1 MITQTLAIFHDAY
14 RELNAKKMFWIVLV
28 LSALVVLV
36 FAAVGVN
43 NGQLT
48 FFGWRTPVP
57 IVMDPAEFYRVMFT
71 YLGIEVWLTLI
82 ATILALISTAS
93 IFPDF
98 ISGGSIDLY
107 LSKPVSRLRLFLT
120 KYAAGLLFAA
130 LQVFVFSL
138 ASFIVI
144 GVRGGAWE
152 PRLFLAVPLVVIFF
166 SYLFCVCALVGVL
179 TRSTVAAILLTAL
192 AWFLMWG
199 VGTAEV
205 VLLTVRTAAERQA
218 KQVAPELRVMEGQI
232 ASIERMTPEQQA
244 DRAEQLKI
252 LRDRRDELRND
263 ADSSA
268 VRNIGIAHD
277 ILYGVKTVLPK
288 TSDTTD
294 LLGRWLLSEKTK
306 SGDFGAEAGEGPEDA
321 SVVVTPTTTE
331 TTDTAAAPSTQP
343 DHRRRRR
350 EEQARF
356 QEDARQVTETLN
368 TRPVSWVIGT
378 SLGFEAV
385 VLALAGWIFCRR
397 DY

>member
-1 MITQTLAIFHDAY
+1 MITQTLAILHDAY

-28 LSALVVLV
+28 LSVLVVAI

-48 FFGWRTPVP
+48 FFGWRTPIP
-57 IVMDPAEFYRVMFT
+57 IFMEPAELYRLMFT
-71 YLGIEVWLTLI
+71 NLGIGFWLTFV

-107 LSKPVSRLRLFLT
+107 LSKPMGRLRLFLT

-138 ASFIVI
+138 ASFLVI
-144 GVRGGAWE
+144 GIRGGAWE
-152 PRLFLAVPLVVIFF
+152 PRVFLAVPLVVIFF
-166 SYLFCVCALVGVL
+166 SYLFCVSTLVGVL

-205 VLLTVRTAAERQA
+205 VLLTFRTAAEREA
-218 KQVAPELRVMEGQI
+218 KNVSPQLKVTEGQI
-232 ASIERMTPEQQA
+232 AYIEKLSPEQQA
-244 DRAEQLKI
+244 AQAEQLAL
-252 LRDRRDELRND
+252 LRSQRDELRSRTD
-263 ADSSA
+263 DTV

-277 ILYGVKTVLPK
+277 IVYGVKTVLPK
-288 TSDTTD
+288 TGDTTD
-294 LLGRWLLSEKTK
+294 LLGRWLLSEKTLA
-306 SGDFGAEAGEGPEDA
+306 GDFHEPPEGGTGDEADGGAGGDL
-321 SVVVTPTTTE
+321 VVTTT
-331 TTDTAAAPSTQP
+331 PSTQP
-343 DHRRRRR
+343 DEQRRNRRRRNADF
-350 EEQARF
+350 EK
-356 QEDARQVTETLN
+356 DAKEVATTLN

-385 VLALAGWIFCRR
+385 VLALAAWVFCRR

>member
-14 RELNAKKMFWIVLV
+14 RELNAKKMFWIVLI
-28 LSALVVLV
+28 LSAIVVLV
-36 FAAVGVN
+36 FAAVGIDKE
-43 NGQLT
+43 QLS

-57 IVMDPAEFYRVMFT
+57 IVMEPAEFYRLLFT
-71 YLGIEVWLTLI
+71 WLGIEFWLTFI

-120 KYAAGLLFAA
+120 KYVAGLLFAA

-138 ASFIVI
+138 ASFLVI
-144 GVRGGAWE
+144 GMRGGAWE
-152 PRLFLAVPLVVIFF
+152 WRVFLAVPVVVIFF
-166 SYLFCVCALVGVL
+166 SYLFCVCTLVGVV

-232 ASIERMTPEQQA
+232 AYIEKLSPEQQA
-244 DRAEQLKI
+244 AQAEQLTL
-252 LRDRRDELRND
+252 LRNRRDELRND

-288 TSDTTD
+288 TGDTTD

-306 SGDFGAEAGEGPEDA
+306 SGDFGEERDDGGPEEPTP
-321 SVVVTPTTTE
+321 VVTTF
-331 TTDTAAAPSTQP
+331 PSTQP

-350 EEQARF
+350 EEEARF
-356 QEDARQVTETLN
+356 EQDAREVAEELN

-385 VLALAGWIFCRR
+385 VLALAAWVFCRR